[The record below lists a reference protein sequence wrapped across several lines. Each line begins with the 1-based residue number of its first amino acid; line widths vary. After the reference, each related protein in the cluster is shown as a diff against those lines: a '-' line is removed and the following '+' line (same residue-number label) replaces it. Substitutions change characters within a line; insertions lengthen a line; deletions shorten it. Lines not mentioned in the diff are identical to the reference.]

1 MADNYNQDGLLCLNF
16 ISDYNKVQTFL
27 INLSFHCL
35 VYIYIGLYY
44 AAVRSIARKNIHY
57 FFYLNFY
64 ILSLTNRVHSKAVH
78 GS

>member
-35 VYIYIGLYY
+35 VYMLVYIMLLLD
-44 AAVRSIARKNIHY
+44 RLLERIFTIFSI
-57 FFYLNFY
+57 
-64 ILSLTNRVHSKAVH
+64 
-78 GS
+78 